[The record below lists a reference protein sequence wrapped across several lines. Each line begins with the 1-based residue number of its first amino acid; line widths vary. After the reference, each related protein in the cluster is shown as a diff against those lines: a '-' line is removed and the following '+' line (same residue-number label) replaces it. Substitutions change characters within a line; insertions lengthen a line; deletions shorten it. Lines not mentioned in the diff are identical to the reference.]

1 MYLSQSLQKAFSSIN
16 VYQILQPQMVY
27 EISYSA
33 ALQAIDAT
41 LMTSLKNY
49 SEIQR
54 YLMLAISDACPMDQ
68 SRVYTVDLCQAPFNF
83 IEGEDGVWSQ
93 NFLFYNIVKH
103 RILIFIL
110 RAIPEV
116 DQEQNDGI
124 FAEED
129 YDCDYDYPKELN
141 ENEYQEAF
149 PNGSKFFTLL

>member
-1 MYLSQSLQKAFSSIN
+1 M
-16 VYQILQPQMVY
+16 
-27 EISYSA
+27 
-33 ALQAIDAT
+33 
-41 LMTSLKNY
+41 
-49 SEIQR
+49 
-54 YLMLAISDACPMDQ
+54 
-68 SRVYTVDLCQAPFNF
+68 
-83 IEGEDGVWSQ
+83 
-93 NFLFYNIVKH
+93 FYNIVKH

-110 RAIPEV
+110 RAIPEI